1 MFVSD
6 SKQTDVHGE
15 WSHPG
20 ILLTVVKVLGESSMV
35 TSPEDKEREM
45 THERIL
51 CRLKDDV

>member
-1 MFVSD
+1 MFISD

-35 TSPEDKEREM
+35 TSPEDKERE